1 MQEDKQT
8 TEVRETNKRVGDT
21 TVQRET
27 VSQHTSTPGVVVFQR
42 IVWYVT
48 GIIIALLV
56 LRLILLMLAANDTNA
71 FVGFIYALS
80 GFFAAPFF
88 GIFSYQP
95 TYGQFTFEVST
106 MVAIVIYALIGWG
119 VAKLATLGRP
129 QDEV

>member
-27 VSQHTSTPGVVVFQR
+27 VSQRTSTPGVVVFQR

-48 GIIIALLV
+48 GIVIALLV

-71 FVGFIYALS
+71 FVGFIYGLS

-106 MVAIVIYALIGWG
+106 VVAIVVYALVGWG
-119 VAKLATLGRP
+119 IAKLATLGRP

>member
-8 TEVRETNKRVGDT
+8 TEVRETSKRVGDT

-27 VSQHTSTPGVVVFQR
+27 VSQRTSTSGMVVLQR

-48 GIIIALLV
+48 GFIIALLT
-56 LRLILLMLAANDTNA
+56 LRLILLMLAANDSNA

-95 TYGQFTFEVST
+95 AYGQFTFEIST
-106 MVAIVIYALIGWG
+106 VVAIIVYALVGWG
-119 VAKLATLGRP
+119 IAKLATLGRP